1 MAAIPIWCLR
11 LEQHLPQNYQD
22 DFAHITAP
30 LDWLGLNYYT
40 CKRLSAGCGIWPN
53 YQGVEGQLPK
63 TQMGWEIY
71 PEGLHHFLTH
81 TAKTYTGDLP
91 LYVTENGM
99 ANDDTPE
106 QPDVARI
113 TYLDAHMRAC
123 LRAIEDGA
131 PLKGYIAWS
140 LMDNYEWAFG
150 YEKRFGLVHVDFDS
164 LQRRPKASYH
174 ALAQGWRAG

>member
-1 MAAIPIWCLR
+1 M
-11 LEQHLPQNYQD
+11 
-22 DFAHITAP
+22 
-30 LDWLGLNYYT
+30 
-40 CKRLSAGCGIWPN
+40 
-53 YQGVEGQLPK
+53 PK

-99 ANDDTPE
+99 ANDDTPD